1 MNCASNP
8 ASRIFW
14 MLAMRESPKERMPL
28 LSKALAI
35 LGEPQTPFMTA
46 VMQIP
51 LEPYSA
57 VSLRALCVSLS
68 SSISI
73 RGADISFSSL
83 QTESFDSTLND
94 LIQ

>member
-14 MLAMRESPKERMPL
+14 MLVMRESPKEQMPL

-35 LGEPQTPFMTA
+35 LREPQTPFVTA

-51 LEPYSA
+51 LEPYNV
-57 VSLRALCVSLS
+57 VSLRRYVPVYRVLSLS
-68 SSISI
+68 EVLASH
-73 RGADISFSSL
+73 SL
-83 QTESFDSTLND
+83 VLKLSL
-94 LIQ
+94 LIAL